1 MFNLS
6 TRFQYAANQA
16 LTSSA
21 IVAGIVILLSLVQ
34 LYRDNAWGID
44 TTSIENIR
52 SITSMKTSYSYGSV
66 NRKPKENTK
75 VNFDLQADLT
85 PLFNWNTKQV
95 FVYLT
100 VEYPGKSAGSSNKV
114 TYWDK
119 IITSKEDA
127 ILKLSNVKSKYSV
140 WDVEKSFR
148 ERDAI
153 VKLEWNIQ
161 PWIGPLLFG
170 ETDAAAAFKFEKFQE
185 KKRN

>member
-6 TRFQYAANQA
+6 ARFQYTVNQA
-16 LTSSA
+16 LTASS
-21 IVAGIVILLSLVQ
+21 ILGGLVVLVTLIQ
-34 LYRDNAWGID
+34 LYRDNVWSINTTVID
-44 TTSIENIR
+44 NIK
-52 SITSMKTSYSYGSV
+52 SSGSMRTSYNYGSV
-66 NRKPKENTK
+66 NRQPKENTK
-75 VNFDLQADLT
+75 LNFDLQADLT

-100 VEYPGKSAGSSNKV
+100 AEYPGKSPGSSNKV
-114 TYWDK
+114 TYWDR
-119 IITSKEDA
+119 IITKKEDA

-148 ERDAI
+148 QRDAI

-161 PWIGPLLFG
+161 PWIGPLIFG
-170 ETDAAAAFKFEKFQE
+170 ETDAATAFKFPKLEA